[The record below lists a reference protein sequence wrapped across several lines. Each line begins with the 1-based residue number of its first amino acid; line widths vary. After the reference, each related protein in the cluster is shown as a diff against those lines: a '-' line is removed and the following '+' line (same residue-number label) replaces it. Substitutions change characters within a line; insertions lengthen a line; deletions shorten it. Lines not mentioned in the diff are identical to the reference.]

1 MRRLFVPTSGPS
13 DWRRLLAKPATQW
26 REKKSAYETA
36 VAWEAARGTK
46 RGLPPAIAAVLDSNE
61 QFREASLLLA
71 IPEHQGALEGGGH
84 KSQTDL
90 WALISAPI
98 GVVSVAVEAKAKE
111 PFDKKV
117 SDWLASAKPRSGKP
131 DRLAQLRVILGIKE
145 DDALSCRYQLLHRS
159 VIAILEAK
167 RFQLPTALLLIHA
180 FGDNGA
186 SFRDYQLWARLLGV
200 EATADSVQPAREC
213 DGVALWIGWV
223 GQSPASDATV
233 RNAV

>member
-1 MRRLFVPTSGPS
+1 MRRLFVPTFGPS

-36 VAWEAARGTK
+36 VAWEAARRTE
-46 RGLPPAIAAVLDSNE
+46 RGLPPAIAAVLDTSE
-61 QFREASLLLA
+61 HFRGASLLLA
-71 IPEHQGALEGGGH
+71 LPEHQGALEGGGH

-98 GVVSVAVEAKAKE
+98 GVVSVAVEAKASE

-117 SDWLASAKPRSGKP
+117 SDWLVGAKAESGKP
-131 DRLAQLRVILGIKE
+131 ARLKQLRGILGIGE
-145 DDALSCRYQLLHRS
+145 EEALSCRYQLLHRS

-167 RFQLPTALLLIHA
+167 RFQLRTALLLIHA
-180 FGDNGA
+180 FGDNDA
-186 SFRDYQLWARLLGV
+186 SLRDYQLWAGLLGV
-200 EATADSVQPAREC
+200 EASADSVQPAREC

-223 GQSPASDATV
+223 SQSPASDATV
-233 RNAV
+233 RSAV